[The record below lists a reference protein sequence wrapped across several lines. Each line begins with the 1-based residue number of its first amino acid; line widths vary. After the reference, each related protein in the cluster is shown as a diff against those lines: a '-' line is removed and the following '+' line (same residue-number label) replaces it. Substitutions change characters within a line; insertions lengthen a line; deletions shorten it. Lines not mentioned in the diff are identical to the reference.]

1 MNEKMNERMELMRVE
16 SGASARHGGN
26 ATHGVVA
33 HVVSD
38 REINEEINRLR
49 SRAKVLREMS
59 DFCYD
64 EDEIEHAALLRR
76 IAEVYERRAETLAKD
91 AFGDEDYEDF

>member
-1 MNEKMNERMELMRVE
+1 MNERMELMRVE

-26 ATHGVVA
+26 AKSRRVCVG
-33 HVVSD
+33 VSD
-38 REINEEINRLR
+38 EEINEEINRLR
-49 SRAKVLREMS
+49 RRAKFLREMS

-76 IAEVYERRAETLAKD
+76 IAEVYERRAETLARD
-91 AFGDEDYEDF
+91 AFGDEDYEDFRG

>member
-1 MNEKMNERMELMRVE
+1 MNEEMNEMELMRVE

-26 ATHGVVA
+26 ATSRRVAHGV
-33 HVVSD
+33 SD
-38 REINEEINRLR
+38 EEINEEINRLR

-59 DFCYD
+59 NLCFDD
-64 EDEIEHAALLRR
+64 DDIENAAILRR
-76 IAEVYERRAETLAKD
+76 IAEVYERRVETLARD